1 MNTKKDWF
9 LRTVLWL
16 LSVLLILFGIRMLT
30 AGGNVAFPNLL
41 ATAVFLLLWLSVAV
55 MAVLLRASMKKTI
68 YSYTNIG
75 LIGGILFGLTL
86 AVWILFNNLSVS
98 VDGELTSADLYSQ
111 LIAFPKR
118 FSYYALFVIL
128 VVCVLLAISNI
139 ALIRHEGFRLH
150 NLFGVILGV
159 LYCGG
164 TVVVFL
170 INDLIEKNLLSSD
183 GIAGTPLYFFLH
195 LSVPLFLML
204 MLCYFEC
211 ILAGTAI
218 LGYRAATHIPSHD
231 KDYIII
237 LGCSIDKRGGLLP
250 LLKGR
255 VNRAIRFAWE
265 QELDTGKPLLYVPSG
280 GKGDNEVMS
289 EASAM
294 ELYLLSKGAE
304 PYEVFPEKASR
315 NTMENMAFS
324 KKIIDERTP
333 DAKIAFATTNYHI
346 LRSGILARRAGID
359 AEGIAGDTKWY
370 FWPNGFVREFFGIL
384 TLNIGAHLST
394 AIVMAL
400 VSLAAGAIGYFG
412 LL

>member
-1 MNTKKDWF
+1 MKAKKEWII
-9 LRTVLWL
+9 RVI
-16 LSVLLILFGIRMLT
+16 LLILSLLLVAFGLRMLT
-30 AGGNVAFPNLL
+30 AGEQIGMPNLL
-41 ATAVFLLLWLSVAV
+41 LTAAFLLLWISIAV
-55 MAVLLRASMKKTI
+55 MTFFLRRSMRKTL

-75 LIGGILFGLTL
+75 LIGGILFGATL
-86 AVWILFNNLSVS
+86 AVSLLVNNLSAFA
-98 VDGELTSADLYSQ
+98 DGELTQNELYTQ
-111 LIAFPKR
+111 LIAFPRR
-118 FSYYALFVIL
+118 FSFYALFVIL

-150 NLFGVILGV
+150 NLFGVILGA

-164 TVVVFL
+164 TAVVFL
-170 INDLIEKNLLSSD
+170 INDAIRGVRFFAEES
-183 GIAGTPLYFFLH
+183 PLYFFFH

-211 ILAGTAI
+211 ILAGSAI

-231 KDYIII
+231 KDFIII

-265 QELDTGKPLLYVPSG
+265 QEMDTGKPCLYVPSG
-280 GKGDNEVMS
+280 GKGENEVMS
-289 EASAM
+289 EGSAM

-315 NTMENMAFS
+315 NTAENLAFS

-346 LRSGILARRAGID
+346 LRSGILARRAGFD

-384 TLNIGAHLST
+384 ALNLKAHIFT
-394 AIVMAL
+394 AIVMA
-400 VSLAAGAIGYFG
+400 VIALAVGAIGYFG